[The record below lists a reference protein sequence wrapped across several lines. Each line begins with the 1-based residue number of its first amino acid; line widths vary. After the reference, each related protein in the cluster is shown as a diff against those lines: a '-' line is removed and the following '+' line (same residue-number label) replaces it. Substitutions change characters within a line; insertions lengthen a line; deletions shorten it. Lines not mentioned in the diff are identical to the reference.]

1 VRIGA
6 PPARIAP
13 ISNKGK
19 WARIGANERITPEI
33 DMKTIFTPP
42 ESASGYLID
51 GTPVFDLG
59 DVAAARGMT
68 YAECEDALADFLFWA
83 TLQGA
88 EMGALTAGVMT
99 EGDHRIH
106 RVQ

>member
-1 VRIGA
+1 MTTGRLLSV
-6 PPARIAP
+6 PP
-13 ISNKGK
+13 
-19 WARIGANERITPEI
+19 
-33 DMKTIFTPP
+33 
-42 ESASGYLID
+42 SGYLID

-68 YAECEDALADFLFWA
+68 YAEDALADFLLWA

-99 EGDHRIH
+99 EGDHRVH